1 MAKSQYEYVK
11 QFEQNDALL
20 RHCFIVVRVDGHAF
34 HRFVVE
40 HGYERPNDVR
50 GLSLMNRAA
59 QAVMQ
64 EFRDIV
70 LGYGESDEY
79 SFLFKRD
86 TVLYGR
92 RASKLSTYVASLFTA
107 AFMFHWK
114 EFFPTGPEIRYP
126 PCYDARAVCYP
137 TVRTVRDYFCWRQA
151 DCHIN
156 NLYNT
161 CFWALVQQQ
170 GLTPK
175 DAEKALCG
183 TDSGQKNELLFSTFG
198 VNYAKLPA
206 MFRKGS
212 VLVWDIAGRDEEVS
226 HAESISLTHG
236 DGRQTPFVLHV
247 DIIGPAFWKAH
258 PKLLPQD

>member
-1 MAKSQYEYVK
+1 MAKSQFEYVK
-11 QFEQNDALL
+11 QFEQNDELL

-40 HGYERPNDVR
+40 HGYERPNDIR

-59 QAVMQ
+59 QAVMH

-70 LGYGESDEY
+70 LAYGESDEY

-92 RASKLSTYVASLFTA
+92 RASKLSTYVVSLFTS
-107 AFMFHWK
+107 AFMFHWN
-114 EFFPTGPEIRYP
+114 EFFPEGPAIKYP
-126 PCYDARAVCYP
+126 PCFDARAVCYP
-137 TVRTVRDYFCWRQA
+137 TVRTVRDYFSWRQA

-161 CFWALVQQQ
+161 CFWALVQQK
-170 GLTPK
+170 GMTPK

-183 TDSGQKNELLFSTFG
+183 TDSGMKNELLFSSFG
-198 VNYAKLPA
+198 INYAKLPE

-212 VLVWDIAGRDEEVS
+212 VLVWEKAGREDEMS
-226 HAESISLTHG
+226 FAESVSLTHG

-247 DIIGPAFWKAH
+247 DIIRPVFWKAH
-258 PKLLPQD
+258 PSLLPPD